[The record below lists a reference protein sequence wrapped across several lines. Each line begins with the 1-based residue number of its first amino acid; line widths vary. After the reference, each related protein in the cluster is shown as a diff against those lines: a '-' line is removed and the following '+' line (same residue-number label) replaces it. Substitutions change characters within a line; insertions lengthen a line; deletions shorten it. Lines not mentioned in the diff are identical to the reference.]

1 MGVAWFARPKASG
14 SGMVVV
20 VIIIIISIFVVVVII
35 TCKHIMVGLQSAID
49 CLCFFFFSF
58 LIIKVHHYP
67 LFACCLFG
75 SDMVCHTQVPWVWQP
90 CLMSGPRAGVT
101 DPNAGLADPTKLG
114 SDMIVRPKHFECGMV
129 CQLHGV

>member
-1 MGVAWFARPKASG
+1 LLLLLLL
-14 SGMVVV
+14 VVV
-20 VIIIIISIFVVVVII
+20 FLLLLLLLRVNISW
-35 TCKHIMVGLQSAID
+35 LD
-49 CLCFFFFSF
+49 CSRRSIVCVFFFFSF

-90 CLMSGPRAGVT
+90 CLMSGPRVGVT

>member
-1 MGVAWFARPKASG
+1 LLLLLLLLLVFLLLLLLLR
-14 SGMVVV
+14 VN
-20 VIIIIISIFVVVVII
+20 ISW
-35 TCKHIMVGLQSAID
+35 LD
-49 CLCFFFFSF
+49 CSRRSIVCVFFFSF